1 MLALIPLDS
10 SISVNEVAEV
20 ASVPE
25 AQLSRVVRM
34 TATAGFLHEPQPSH
48 IAHTALSAPFVTNL
62 SFLDAT
68 MFLAESV
75 APTALHMATATQRQ
89 GRLEASSDSA
99 YSIAFNTSQPFQSAC
114 SEQPRLRRQYAAYS
128 QHAGVKNDGYIE
140 LLGRLNWRS
149 LGSACVVDVRIS
161 LSWICYDI
169 QPNSASC

>member
-10 SISVNEVAEV
+10 SISVNEVAEL
-20 ASVPE
+20 ASVPV

-34 TATAGFLHEPQPSH
+34 TATAGFLHETKPNH
-48 IAHTALSAPFVTNL
+48 IAHTVLSAPFVTNL

-75 APTALHMATATQRQ
+75 APTALHMVTATQRQ
-89 GRLEASSDSA
+89 GRREAPSDNP
-99 YSIAFNTSQPFQSAC
+99 YSIAFHTSQPFQAAC
-114 SEQPRLRRQYAAYS
+114 SEQPRLQRQYAAYS
-128 QHAGVKNDGYIE
+128 QHAGLSNDGHIE

-161 LSWICYDI
+161 LSQFYVT
-169 QPNSASC
+169 